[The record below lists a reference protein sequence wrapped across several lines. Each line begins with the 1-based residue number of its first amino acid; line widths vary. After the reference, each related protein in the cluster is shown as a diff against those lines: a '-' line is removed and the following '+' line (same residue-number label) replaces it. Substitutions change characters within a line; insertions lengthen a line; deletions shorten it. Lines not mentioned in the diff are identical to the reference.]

1 MQVCLFVIIRRLG
14 HQHVLVCCCCTM
26 HIAFLIT
33 LLCCAASS
41 TRGISH
47 DMMMPHVMLLQA
59 ETVTRTCD
67 NATSAPIRPGS
78 SLLGSIVAL
87 SVLRFQSNFVSA
99 TGLLLS
105 CFLSHSFR
113 CALVLLLLCQ
123 RPSHMYLSKPLRLLL
138 NAAPSR
144 SSPAHRCS
152 MLFVVARHR
161 CLMLLTTRNHIP
173 VRVDRCGA
181 GNHALPYK
189 ARVAPRDDC

>member
-1 MQVCLFVIIRRLG
+1 MTTPLQPRFDPG
-14 HQHVLVCCCCTM
+14 
-26 HIAFLIT
+26 
-33 LLCCAASS
+33 AAS
-41 TRGISH
+41 
-47 DMMMPHVMLLQA
+47 
-59 ETVTRTCD
+59 
-67 NATSAPIRPGS
+67 
-78 SLLGSIVAL
+78 LGA
-87 SVLRFQSNFVSA
+87 
-99 TGLLLS
+99 LLLFQYYAFNVTLFLLPVS

-152 MLFVVARHR
+152 VLFVVAQHR
-161 CLMLLTTRNHIP
+161 CLMLLTTGNHIP

-189 ARVAPRDDC
+189 ARVAPRDDCLSISAAFAKCVNFARFCRCSIASSDNTPCTAARFIADPLATPLYCTNVQNR